1 MKILETISYFAITLA
16 MVSCAAGEPCQKCL
30 EADEAQTLKRVSVS
44 ITGVNLT
51 TKAVSNPEDE
61 RRINTCQ
68 LYVFSTE
75 GKLFNRLV
83 SDSTDFEFFIG
94 NGLYNVYAFVNAPE
108 LPLNPES
115 EYAFLGSTI
124 KLSDNN
130 CGNIVMTG
138 SLKGVCITESSDL
151 EIEVSRMVSK
161 VNCSVKVDIGSE
173 MFREMDFEVLSVFM
187 TNVVG
192 EETIFSEDFVPA
204 DSMWFNKRNY
214 CPSENDNLLY
224 DEVNEI
230 VPGGDSLRT
239 KSTFYILPNRCEDPE
254 DRDGWSPRRTR
265 FVVKARLGSFV
276 YYYPVTIPR
285 VISNREYY
293 ITLDIK
299 SIGYLDPEDTEETL
313 QAATCAVTIQSWSD
327 GGVIDYSR

>member
-1 MKILETISYFAITLA
+1 

-30 EADEAQTLKRVSVS
+30 EAEEAQTLKRVSVS
-44 ITGVNLT
+44 ITGVNLP

-83 SDSTDFEFFIG
+83 SDDGDFEFFISKG
-94 NGLYNVYAFVNAPE
+94 SYNIYALANAPE

-115 EYAFLGSTI
+115 EYVFLNSTL
-124 KLSDNN
+124 KLSDNARD
-130 CGNIVMTG
+130 NIVMTG
-138 SLKGVCITESSDL
+138 SLKNVVVNESLDL
-151 EIEVSRMVSK
+151 TVEMSRMVSK
-161 VNCSVKVDIGSE
+161 VNYSVNVDIQNE
-173 MFREMDFEVLSVFM
+173 VLRKLEFEVLSVFM

-224 DEVNEI
+224 DQVNEI

-254 DRDGWSPRRTR
+254 NRDGWSPRRTR